1 MRLTRRGWAVLAV
14 AVAAMG
20 LSYTFG
26 PRALNAV
33 AAPALV
39 MLAAGVVQVSR
50 REPPTISRRKPAPGY
65 PGEYRDVEATVEAT
79 GPCDIREGTDGGLR
93 IANPERAVAG
103 DATLHYEVELLS
115 RGDHPVGPARV
126 TVTDALGLCRRATR
140 ETTRTDLLVYPRV
153 DPLTPNRAFH
163 GLVERSGTPDR
174 QAFDSLREYVPGDP
188 LRDIHWKS
196 SAKRDDLVVAEF
208 ATHDEGGV
216 TVAAECDA
224 GHADAMASAAASI
237 VVHLLD
243 ADIRVGL
250 ETPGGHLEKGG
261 GDDQRDAALA
271 LLARTPGGRVGE
283 VGADVRVLATG
294 DGVQVRVA
302 DDAFPYSDIQGV
314 SR

>member
-1 MRLTRRGWAVLAV
+1 MRLTRRGWAVLG
-14 AVAAMG
+14 VAAAAMV

-26 PRALNAV
+26 PRSLNAV

-39 MLAAGVVQVSR
+39 MLAAGAIQVSKR
-50 REPPTISRRKPAPGY
+50 AEPTITRRKPAPGF
-65 PGEYRDVEATVEAT
+65 PGEYRAVEATVTAT
-79 GPCDIREGTDGGLR
+79 GPCDIREGADGGLH

-103 DATLHYEVELLS
+103 DATLEYEVELRA
-115 RGDHPVGPARV
+115 RGDHSIGPARV
-126 TVTDALGLCRRATR
+126 TVTDALSLLTRATH
-140 ETTRTDLLVYPRV
+140 ETNRVSLLVYPRV

-163 GLVERSGTPDR
+163 GLVERAGTPDR

-188 LRDIHWKS
+188 LRDVHWKS

-224 GHADAMASAAASI
+224 GYADEMASAAASI
-237 VVHLLD
+237 LVHLLD
-243 ADIRVGL
+243 ADVRVGL
-250 ETPGGHLEKGG
+250 EAPGGRLERGS
-261 GDDQRDAALA
+261 GDDQQDAALA

-283 VGADVRVLATG
+283 VGADVRVLATS

-302 DDAFPYSDIQGV
+302 EDAFPYADIRGV